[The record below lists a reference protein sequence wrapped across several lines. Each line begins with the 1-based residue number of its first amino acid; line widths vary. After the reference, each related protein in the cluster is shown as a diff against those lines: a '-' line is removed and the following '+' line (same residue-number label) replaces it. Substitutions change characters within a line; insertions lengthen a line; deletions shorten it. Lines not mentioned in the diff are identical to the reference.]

1 MIRSGRYPNLWTDI
15 AYTLFADDEYAY
27 LLKVLLSDERILAR
41 TLYGSDFYVVES
53 AMLEERRRAVHV
65 RAVLGEDVFWL
76 IAETNPAAFLGE
88 PLQRST
94 EAGEEEESPKFPP
107 QV

>member
-1 MIRSGRYPNLWTDI
+1 MIRSGRYPNLWTDV

-41 TLYGSDFYVVES
+41 TLFGSDFYVVES

-65 RAVLGEDVFWL
+65 RAVLGEDIFWR
-76 IAETNPAAFLGE
+76 IADTNPAAFLGD
-88 PLQRST
+88 PSQRPT
-94 EAGEEEESPKFPP
+94 EAGEEEETPELPR
-107 QV
+107 QD